1 MHGLLNKKYLNE
13 IKQSATYKD
22 DTFAREYL
30 GKWTGANSESWFDY
44 DKMTKYRK
52 IINPELSEKLRGN
65 KEIFYLL
72 SVDVGRYTCQTV
84 VTVFKILPQESHFRI
99 AVPNIVVLGLS
110 EQEKHFERQAIALK
124 KMIQSYN
131 AKYVIIDGNGL
142 GSGFMDYMVKENF
155 DNGVIYPGY
164 CSTNDEHYRQNLYPN
179 SIPLIYVMKANAT
192 LDGQIHS
199 NCYTKVASGNVT
211 FLAREQEIKNRL
223 LSTKKGQSMK
233 IEDRV
238 KRLIPHQMT
247 TRLFEEMSNLK
258 LKQTGLDIKLE
269 QINSNMGKDKFS
281 SFEYG
286 LWRIKELEEEYYKKW
301 RKNKGQKRKL
311 VFYTQGGR

>member
-1 MHGLLNKKYLNE
+1 MDEVRDHDADLLNEIVLPLMNVDRRTMNGKVNPNEPQQTQLYMTSAGGRGSFAYQKLVETLEQEIINPEDAFVWGCDYTVPQMHGLLNKKYLNE

-142 GSGFMDYMVKENF
+142 
-155 DNGVIYPGY
+155 I
-164 CSTNDEHYRQNLYPN
+164 
-179 SIPLIYVMKANAT
+179 I
-192 LDGQIHS
+192 
-199 NCYTKVASGNVT
+199 
-211 FLAREQEIKNRL
+211 LA
-223 LSTKKGQSMK
+223 
-233 IEDRV
+233 
-238 KRLIPHQMT
+238 P
-247 TRLFEEMSNLK
+247 
-258 LKQTGLDIKLE
+258 
-269 QINSNMGKDKFS
+269 
-281 SFEYG
+281 
-286 LWRIKELEEEYYKKW
+286 
-301 RKNKGQKRKL
+301 
-311 VFYTQGGR
+311 